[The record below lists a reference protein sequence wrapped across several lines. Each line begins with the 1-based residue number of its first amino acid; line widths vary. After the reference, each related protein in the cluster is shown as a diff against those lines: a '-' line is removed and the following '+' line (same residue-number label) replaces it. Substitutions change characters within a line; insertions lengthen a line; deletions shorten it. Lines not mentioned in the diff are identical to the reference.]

1 MDTKTLENLY
11 CELKECRQNNDEAG
25 IILTRSKIL
34 DEIGITNATML
45 SLDFSNFIYSSED
58 AAKELKALLAV
69 EFKRGYRRAL
79 EIVAAA
85 AKNGLQNSECAS
97 LKARNCRLLNIAF
110 S

>member
-1 MDTKTLENLY
+1 M
-11 CELKECRQNNDEAG
+11 
-25 IILTRSKIL
+25 
-34 DEIGITNATML
+34 

-85 AKNGLQNSECAS
+85 AKNGLQ
-97 LKARNCRLLNIAF
+97 K
-110 S
+110 